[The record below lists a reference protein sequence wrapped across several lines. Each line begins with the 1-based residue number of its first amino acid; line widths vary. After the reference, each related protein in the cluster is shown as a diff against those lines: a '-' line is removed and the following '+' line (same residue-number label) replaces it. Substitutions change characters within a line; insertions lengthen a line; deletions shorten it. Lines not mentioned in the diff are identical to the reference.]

1 MKQINEIRSTWEES
15 EILPS
20 MKASGDEIQRFEEK
34 YGFIIPSDL
43 KSYFLLLN
51 GTNDSY
57 DNNLFRFYSLD
68 HFLPVREALD
78 NWRGT
83 PNYRQIVNTLKN
95 PEECF
100 VFSDYSFHLFV
111 YAIRL
116 NKFTLDDNQIYI
128 IQGSNYE
135 VIATSFTQFL
145 SFYLE
150 DDSILASL

>member
-1 MKQINEIRSTWEES
+1 MKQINIITAIWEES
-15 EILPS
+15 EINPS
-20 MKASGDEIQRFEEK
+20 FKAGCDEILRFEEK
-34 YGFIIPSDL
+34 YGFILPNDL
-43 KSYFLLLN
+43 RSYFLLLN
-51 GTNDSY
+51 GTNSKY

-68 HFLPVREALD
+68 NFLPVREALD

-83 PNYRQIVNTLKN
+83 PGYRQIVNTLKN

-100 VFSDYSFHLFV
+100 VFSDYSFHLLI

-116 NKFTLDDNQIYI
+116 NKFTSNENQVYI

-135 VIATSFTQFL
+135 VIANSFTQFL
-145 SFYLE
+145 DFYIK